1 VKKTLLGVFLIAFM
15 VSGLF
20 FVASTHFGKG
30 QNGTTVSGVISSD
43 TTWTQANSPYT
54 FTANLLVND
63 RVTLTIQPG
72 VTVNFNG
79 YYLQVNGTLIA
90 QGTTGNNII
99 FNIPAALPSS
109 GTSAIEFMSS
119 SNSWN
124 TNTNSGCI
132 IKNTVINSL
141 WSNNGGFPTML
152 IQSSS
157 PKLDNDTFISNN
169 MENTLDSAIS
179 MYGSN
184 TAPIISNS
192 YIFGGVYAVGGQYFG
207 NTFVNSGSTALSL
220 GANATASDNIFCDS
234 SIGLNEYFPYSLSS
248 DVSMIQGNLMVDNTR
263 AGLETT
269 LSAYTNYPSTLIIQN
284 NTITN
289 NTYGVLLTPG
299 YSSNINVNY
308 SIAGNNIFNNG
319 YNFWLAVAYDVNA
332 TGNWWGTTDSNAIG
346 QTIYDFKYNFNYG
359 NVNFAPFLTSP
370 NPLAPIYTGPI
381 PTPTPKPSPTATPSQ
396 TPSITPST
404 TPTTTPSPTPTPNL
418 PSPNLSLYCI
428 SSTAT
433 SGFNVQIQGLLTYN
447 GVGLSNVGIQLSDSV
462 TGGASWQ
469 NLTYV
474 NTDNNGSFTCVW
486 NPLVSG
492 NYGIEATWAGDSD
505 YSSASATYNFAIA
518 PFDNQNQNVFSVT
531 SNSTLTSLAF
541 NSTTDELSFGVSGP
555 SGTTGLTTVC
565 IPQSLIPVIS
575 KLNVMLDGASIN
587 YTSVSQGNVWL
598 ITFTYHHSSHKIVIA
613 LESSTT
619 AVPEFPTWIIPPLF
633 IVMILLSIVFAR
645 KRIQKKSMTLKA
657 FVACS
662 LILM

>member
-1 VKKTLLGVFLIAFM
+1 LI
-15 VSGLF
+15 
-20 FVASTHFGKG
+20 
-30 QNGTTVSGVISSD
+30 
-43 TTWTQANSPYT
+43 
-54 FTANLLVND
+54 
-63 RVTLTIQPG
+63 IQPG

-90 QGTTGNNII
+90 QGTNDNNII

-124 TNTNSGCI
+124 SNTNSGCI

-141 WSNNGGFPTML
+141 WSNYGGFPTML

-169 MENTLDSAIS
+169 IEGTLDSAIS

-184 TAPIISNS
+184 TAPIISNC

-248 DVSMIQGNLMVDNTR
+248 DVSMIQGNLMFDNTR

-269 LSAYTNYPSTLIIQN
+269 LSSYTNYPSTLVIQN
-284 NTITN
+284 NTICN
-289 NTYGVLLTPG
+289 NTYGILLTPG

-308 SIAGNNIFNNG
+308 SIAGNNIFSNG
-319 YNFWLAVAYDVNA
+319 YNFWLAVGYDVNA
-332 TGNWWGTTDSNAIG
+332 TGNWWGTNDSNAIG

-359 NVNFAPFLTSP
+359 TLNFVPFLTSP

-381 PTPTPKPSPTATPSQ
+381 PTPTPKPSPTATPTPFPFLTSTPTATPSQ

-404 TPTTTPSPTPTPNL
+404 TPTPTPSPTSTPISTSNPTPTPNL

-433 SGFNVQIQGLLTYN
+433 SGFNVQIQGSLAYN
-447 GVGLSNVGIQLSDSV
+447 GVGLSDVGIQLSDSV
-462 TGGASWQ
+462 TGGSSWQ

-474 NTDNNGSFTCVW
+474 NTDNNGNFACVW

-492 NYGIEATWAGDSD
+492 NYGIEAAWSGDSD
-505 YSSASATYNFAIA
+505 YSKARAVYNFAIA
-518 PFDNQNQNVFSVT
+518 PFNNQGQNVFSVT

-555 SGTTGLTTVC
+555 SGTTGVTQVC
-565 IPQSLIPVIS
+565 IPQSLVPDIS
-575 KLNVMLDGASIN
+575 KLDVMLDGASIN
-587 YTSVSQGNVWL
+587 YTSTSQDNVWL
-598 ITFTYHHSSHKIVIA
+598 IGFTYHHSSHKIVIA
-613 LESSTT
+613 LGSSTS
-619 AVPEFPTWIIPPLF
+619 AVAEFPSISILALF
-633 IVMILLSIVFAR
+633 ITSVVS
-645 KRIQKKSMTLKA
+645 
-657 FVACS
+657 VALCLRLENS
-662 LILM
+662 RQRLVKEKMKN